1 MHEYEV
7 KINWNDSPNAIMKSD
22 KLPEIEVNAPAN
34 FGGPDNVWSPEHLF
48 VSSIASCTMLS
59 FLYFAEQRKVEVKS
73 YESVAKGVLK
83 KGDAGYEFES
93 VVVEAIVDVPE
104 EQQVKVPKL
113 AELGEKY
120 CLVSNS
126 VKCNIEFNVKIK

>member
-22 KLPEIEVNAPAN
+22 ELPEIEVNAPAN

>member
-104 EQQVKVPKL
+104 EQQAKVPKL

>member
-1 MHEYEV
+1 MHEYEIDV
-7 KINWNDSPNAIMKSD
+7 DWKNAPNAVMKDD

-34 FGGPDNVWSPEHLF
+34 FGGRDDVWSPEHLF

-59 FLYFAEQRKVEVKS
+59 FMYFAKQRKVEIKS
-73 YESVAKGVLK
+73 YESSAKGTLK
-83 KGDAGYEFES
+83 KGDNGFEFES
-93 VVVEAIVDVPE
+93 VIVNAKVELPE
-104 EQQVKVPKL
+104 EQTEKVRKL

-126 VKCNIEFNVKIK
+126 VKCNVEFNVTVK